1 MIAPGKVR
9 IVLLAMLVAL
19 MCLVVPMGVNGQDE
33 PDLQQQAEAILQQ
46 MTVPER
52 IGQLFLVTFQG
63 DRATADSV
71 VADLITNY
79 HVGGVTLS
87 SRNNNLTGYSDP
99 AATPLQ
105 VSELINNLQSLALRG
120 FSLDAGEIIDEDSI
134 PPSPVP
140 VRETIPIPLFIATS
154 QDGDS
159 LPLTNVLPG
168 FTAIPN
174 NMAIG
179 ATWNPDN
186 ARRVGKVAGSE
197 LASTG
202 INLLLGPSLD
212 VLERPAPRSAS
223 DLGTSSFGGDPYWT
237 GLMGRAYI
245 AGVHEG
251 SGGRMAV
258 SARSFPG
265 KGSSD
270 RPVDE
275 EVPTVRRSLEQ
286 LKQIELAPFF
296 AVTRDPIGAESAAD
310 ALLTTHIRYQG
321 FQGNIRATTAP
332 VSLDPQALNS
342 LMALPE
348 FAGWRRDGGLVIS
361 DSLGARS
368 VERFYDD
375 TGRDFPHR
383 QVAKDALLAGNDLLF
398 VEDFALGEN
407 DYTTELANIKDTI
420 NWFEGRYES
429 DPTFRQRVD
438 DAVIRILKLKLRL
451 YNADFST
458 ENVIGSDAEAV
469 SSFQPSEDNSFFDI
483 AESAVTLL
491 APGID
496 ELTNRLVS
504 PPGLSQKIVIFTDER
519 NIRPCQN
526 CPEISLLGKTQLQE
540 RILALY
546 GPEGSGQVQP
556 DNMTS
561 FSFSELNEYLDAG
574 GGPISPPTPE
584 IAEGTIPAEST
595 EEGESDQDST
605 ATPGPSPTPQPTPTL
620 PADYRI
626 QEALRDADLL
636 VFAPLNAGP
645 NAAQNDA
652 DALSRFLAEQPAQV
666 SKSQVVVLAFDAPY
680 FLDST
685 EISKLTAYY
694 GIYSRT
700 NAFIDAA
707 VRALFLESP
716 LVGSSPVS
724 IDGIQYDLFSQTQP
738 DPGQLIELF
747 FVVAGEIESTP
758 RQETL
763 SAAIGETL
771 NLRTGVIVDRN
782 GNPVPDGTLV
792 RFILRDRVQG
802 TVTILGDRPTS
813 NGVAQLDYILEARM
827 GPGQFRIT
835 AESGEA
841 NISQEVD
848 IVIEE
853 GAQLAI
859 IIPTPAPTETPTPT
873 PTPTQTPEPTTTP
886 QPLLPTATPPLIEA
900 EREPG
905 LLIGLGALRSLLGI
919 FSGLLMVGILS
930 SYFNRRFQ
938 STTSTQRLGRLLWGI
953 TGGLLLYNYYA
964 LGFPGSVL
972 IAGMGSVAGLLL
984 VIGGGLAGILL
995 YRPLRQE

>member
-1 MIAPGKVR
+1 MKSPGKVR
-9 IVLLAMLVAL
+9 IVWLALLLAFSCLLVP
-19 MCLVVPMGVNGQDE
+19 VGTKGQDDS
-33 PDLQQQAEAILQQ
+33 DLDQQAKAILEQL
-46 MTVPER
+46 TVSDR

-63 DRATADSV
+63 DRATSDSV
-71 VADLITNY
+71 IADLILNY
-79 HVGGVTLS
+79 HIGGVTLLS
-87 SRNNNLTGYSDP
+87 ENDNLTGYGDP
-99 AATPLQ
+99 ALTPQQ
-105 VSELINNLQSLALRG
+105 VRDLTGNLQSLALQG
-120 FSLDAGEIIDEDSI
+120 YSQDTTTSDADDTSD
-134 PPSPVP
+134 PRPVP
-140 VRETIPIPLFIATS
+140 GQVATPIPLLIATIL
-154 QDGDS
+154 DGDS
-159 LPLTNVLPG
+159 LPTTNLLPG

-186 ARRVGKVAGSE
+186 ARRIGEVAGRE
-197 LASTG
+197 LDATG

-212 VLERPAPRSAS
+212 VLERPNPRSAS
-223 DLGTSSFGGDPYWT
+223 DLGTNSFGGDPYWT
-237 GLMGRAYI
+237 GLMGRAYT
-245 AGVHEG
+245 AGIRAG
-251 SGGRMAV
+251 SSGRLAV

-296 AVTRDPIGAESAAD
+296 AITRDPIGSESTAD

-342 LMALPE
+342 LMSLPE

-375 TGRDFPHR
+375 SGSDFPHR
-383 QVAKDALLAGNDLLF
+383 QVAKDALLAGNDLLYIA
-398 VEDFALGEN
+398 DFALGED
-407 DYTTELANIKDTI
+407 DYATELANIKDTI
-420 NWFEGRYES
+420 TWFEGRYET
-429 DPTFRQRVD
+429 DPAFRQRVD
-438 DAVIRILKLKLRL
+438 DAVLRILKLKLRL
-451 YNADFST
+451 YQNDFSY
-458 ENVIGSDAEAV
+458 ENVIGAEAALSDV
-469 SSFQPSEDNSFFDI
+469 IQSSDNNTFFDI
-483 AESAVTLL
+483 AETAVTLL
-491 APGID
+491 APGKD

-519 NIRPCQN
+519 SIQPCRA
-526 CPEISLLGKTQLQE
+526 CPEIPLLSKTQLQD

-546 GPEGSGQVQP
+546 GPEGSGQVQTE
-556 DNMTS
+556 NITS
-561 FSFSELNEYLDAG
+561 FSFRELNEFLNAG
-574 GGPISPPTPE
+574 EGPIQAPTPVPPE
-584 IAEGTIPAEST
+584 ATATIT
-595 EEGESDQDST
+595 TLEEGSGEETST
-605 ATPGPSPTPQPTPTL
+605 STPGPSPTPQPSPTL
-620 PADYRI
+620 PADYRV

-636 VFAPLNAGP
+636 VFAPLNAGEP
-645 NAAQNDA
+645 DA
-652 DALSRFLAEQPAQV
+652 DALSRFLAEQPTLV

-680 FLDST
+680 YLDST

-700 NAFIDAA
+700 DAFVDAA

-724 IDGIQYDLFSQTQP
+724 IDGIQYDLFTQTQP
-738 DPGQLIELF
+738 DPQQLIELF
-747 FVVAGEIESTP
+747 FVVGGEIEPTP

-771 NLRTGVIVDRN
+771 YLRTGVTLDRN
-782 GNPVPDGTLV
+782 GHSVPDGTLV

-802 TVTILGDRPTS
+802 TVTILGDRPTI

-841 NISQEVD
+841 KISQEVD

-859 IIPTPAPTETPTPT
+859 IIPTPAPTDTPTPS
-873 PTPTQTPEPTTTP
+873 PTPTETPEPTATTEP
-886 QPLLPTATPPLIEA
+886 IQPTATPTIIEP
-900 EREPG
+900 EDEPG
-905 LLIGLGALRSLLGI
+905 LLIGLPALHSLLGI
-919 FSGLLMVGILS
+919 MGGLLTVGFLS
-930 SYFNRRFQ
+930 GYFNQR
-938 STTSTQRLGRLLWGI
+938 SHTANTTQRLGRFLWGI

-964 LGFPGSVL
+964 LGLPG
-972 IAGMGSVAGLLL
+972 AGLLTGLGNLAGLIL
-984 VIGGGLAGILL
+984 VIGGGVAGILL
-995 YRPLRQE
+995 YRPLQQRWS